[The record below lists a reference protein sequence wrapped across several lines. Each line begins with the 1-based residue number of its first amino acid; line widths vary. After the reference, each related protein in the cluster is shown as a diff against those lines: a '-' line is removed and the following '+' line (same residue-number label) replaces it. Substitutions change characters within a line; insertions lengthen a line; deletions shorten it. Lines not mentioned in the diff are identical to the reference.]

1 MIMMIPS
8 YLHSSM
14 CKRDVDLKLYLLV
27 FLVTL
32 EVVVHITGISLFGGD
47 VTTWLTLTLG
57 LVIGCFP
64 VLWSQPERVP
74 DNQTLSP
81 SYLLWLIFL
90 LVGLMVLHYGEEV
103 FTKVDIDYRKA
114 DMLPV
119 IEVMSKRFLAGED
132 PYMTIPQ
139 IWDGIQP
146 IYLPALWMPY
156 TLAALCDIDMRW
168 ISVIW
173 LLFGLAGY
181 LHIIQSYIHGLRSK
195 LLGILPGVLAVTF
208 MFSLDDSA
216 ITMTQEGVVIG
227 YYMLLAYAI
236 YRKKTL
242 VIGIALGLCMMSRY
256 YLLPWLSCY
265 LIALFFLQDVREFFQ
280 TIAALALTCFFL
292 IIISKV
298 GPHLSLIM
306 SLSDHYLE
314 AVVADT
320 DKFIYTM
327 EHSGGMGRY
336 FFPSR
341 MGLLQSLLLG
351 GALVIPVVGFLI
363 YRRSSTDIDIHM
375 YSLCLLKISMVWAL
389 SFMIIPYQYL
399 FLPSLFVSLF
409 MIPIFLRHREAG

>member
-1 MIMMIPS
+1 M
-8 YLHSSM
+8 YR
-14 CKRDVDLKLYLLV
+14 RDIDLKLYLLV

-47 VTTWLTLTLG
+47 ITTWLTLTLG
-57 LVIGCFP
+57 LIMGCFP
-64 VLWSQPERVP
+64 ILCSQSERVLP
-74 DNQTLSP
+74 NQTLSP

-90 LVGLMVLHYGEEV
+90 LVGLLVLHYGEEV

-119 IEVMSKRFLAGED
+119 IKVMSERFLSGED

-156 TLAALCDIDMRW
+156 SLAALCNIDMRW

-173 LLFGLAGY
+173 ILLGLAGY
-181 LHIIQSYIHGLRSK
+181 LHIIQSYVHGLRSK
-195 LLGILPGVLAVTF
+195 LLGVLPGVLVVTF

-236 YRKKTL
+236 YRKKTIA
-242 VIGIALGLCMMSRY
+242 IGIALGLCMMSRY

-265 LIALFFLQDVREFFQ
+265 LIALFFLKSPRKSLQ
-280 TIAALALTCFFL
+280 TIAALVFTCFLL

-298 GPHLSLIM
+298 GPHLSMIM
-306 SLSDHYLE
+306 GLSDHYLD
-314 AVVADT
+314 AVVSDT
-320 DKFIYTM
+320 EKFIYTM

-336 FFPSR
+336 FFPAR

-351 GALVIPVVGFLI
+351 GSLVIPVIGFLI
-363 YRRSSTDIDIHM
+363 YKRARFEMGVQM

-409 MIPIFLRHREAG
+409 MIPTYLRHREAD